1 MFRYEKQLKTAQK
14 LGIRKALVLALGAA
28 LPLSLLFFATAS
40 LLDTFGNSRFGTKLV
55 LEGRMTPG
63 SIFGVFWAV
72 QVGTRR
78 LGESHSQMGAIIS
91 AKLAIADI
99 FAIIDRTPEIDCT
112 QEDGFSKEKIKGVI
126 SFNNVHFSYPSR
138 PSVEVLKDVS
148 FEVKRGESIAL
159 VGHSGC
165 GKSTIVSLLL
175 RYYEQNSGMVNSYT
189 DLYISLMYC
198 LQNHLNWRKGK
209 EL

>member
-1 MFRYEKQLKTAQK
+1 
-14 LGIRKALVLALGAA
+14 
-28 LPLSLLFFATAS
+28 
-40 LLDTFGNSRFGTKLV
+40 
-55 LEGRMTPG
+55 MTPG

-78 LGESHSQMGAIIS
+78 LGESHSQLGAIIS

-112 QEDGFSKEKIKGVI
+112 QEGGFSKEKVQGVI

-148 FEVKRGESIAL
+148 FEIKRGESIAL

-175 RYYEQNSGMVNSYT
+175 RYYEQNSGMVNRYT
-189 DLYISLMYC
+189 EYKII
-198 LQNHLNWRKGK
+198 
-209 EL
+209 